1 MRTILVAAV
10 STLMA
15 CGGGAD
21 QPETADSLTAHPP
34 AAPAPAAGIGA
45 RHEVQMV
52 MEGTSYRYAPAE
64 LTIKPGDTVIFR
76 GVSGGFHNVQ
86 FWTDSVATTA
96 QAALDAVVPNRMG
109 LLSTNLVAEGDS
121 LVFTFTNVPA
131 GRYPY
136 FCMPHEAMGMKGVLT
151 IAE

>member
-1 MRTILVAAV
+1 MRTIMALAAV
-10 STLMA
+10 TLVA

-21 QPETADSLTAHPP
+21 TPETTESLEATPA
-34 AAPAPAAGIGA
+34 AAPAPVPGTGT
-45 RHEVQMV
+45 RHEVRMA
-52 MEGTSYRYAPAE
+52 MAGTAYTYEPAA
-64 LTIKPGDTVIFR
+64 LTIKPGDTVVFR
-76 GVSGGFHNVQ
+76 GVSGGVHNVQ
-86 FWTDSVATTA
+86 FWPDSVASSA

-121 LVFTFTNVPA
+121 LVFTFTGVPA

-136 FCMPHEAMGMKGVLT
+136 FCLPHEAMGMKGLIT

>member
-1 MRTILVAAV
+1 MRTILVAAALV
-10 STLMA
+10 LAA
-15 CGGGAD
+15 CGGGTEE
-21 QPETADSLTAHPP
+21 PETTDSLGATP
-34 AAPAPAAGIGA
+34 AVTPAPAAGTGT

-52 MEGTSYRYAPAE
+52 MEGTSYRYSPAE
-64 LTIKPGDTVIFR
+64 LTIKPGDTVVFR
-76 GVSGGFHNVQ
+76 GVSGGMHNVQ

-96 QAALDAVVPNRMG
+96 QAALDAVMPNRMG

-121 LVFTFTNVPA
+121 LVFTFTGVPA